1 VTTTDTAAPPA
12 AAHPLELLTAE
23 EITRAVELVRADPRF
38 PEESV
43 FAHVRLHEPPKAAVL
58 GHTGGAPVD
67 REIEALVVPRAG
79 IEPIEVVVSVTEGAV
94 RSWVPRPGMRPA
106 LLFGESFDAIVKVRE
121 HPDWQAALR
130 RRGIDDFDAVQID
143 PWPAG
148 SFDVAHEDGRR
159 ISRCISY
166 VRHSKED
173 NGYAHPIEGVIAFFD
188 QGAGQVLEVVDLGVV
203 PIPQECHSY
212 LPDDVGPLRTDLA
225 PLEIV
230 QPEGPSFSV
239 DGSAVTWQRW
249 SLRVGFDPYE
259 GLVIH
264 DVKYRDVKYRDVKY
278 RDVRYRDVSHPD
290 GEDGD
295 GDRVRSVLHRASI
308 TEMVVPYG
316 DPDPMHGWKNAFDA
330 GEWGLGRMTN
340 SLTLGCDCL
349 GVIHYFDVVMA
360 TEQGD
365 PYVVEQ
371 AICMHEE
378 DYGILWKHQDLHGGT
393 TEVRRSR
400 RLVVSFIATVGNY
413 EYAFYWYFYLD
424 GNIQLEVKLTGIISP
439 MAVAPGEV
447 PEFAGL
453 VAPGLAGPNHQHLFS
468 ARLDLDVDGPTN
480 RVYEVEAERVP
491 TGPENPWGNAFR
503 QRATH
508 LEHEL
513 EAQREVDAATSRL
526 WKIVNP
532 EVSNRVGQPVGYKLV
547 PTMSTPTMLASPDS
561 SVGRR
566 AGFARHN
573 LWVTPYDPAERR
585 AAGDYPNQHEGGD
598 GLPRWTAADRSIS
611 DTDVVVWYTFGV
623 THFVRPEDF
632 PVMPVEYTGF
642 LLAPV
647 GFFDRNPALDVPP
660 STNGSCH

>member
-1 VTTTDTAAPPA
+1 MTTTDTAAPPA
-12 AAHPLELLTAE
+12 AAHPLDLLTAD
-23 EITRAVELVRADPRF
+23 EITRAVELVRGDPRF
-38 PEESV
+38 PEGAA
-43 FAHVRLHEPPKAAVL
+43 FAHVRLQEPLKATVAAHVDGAV
-58 GHTGGAPVD
+58 VD
-67 REIEALVVPRAG
+67 REVEALVIPPSG
-79 IEPIEVVVSVTEGAV
+79 IDPVEVVVSVTEGAV
-94 RSWVPRPGMRPA
+94 RSWTPRPGMRPA
-106 LLFGESFDAIVKVRE
+106 LLFGESFDAIVKLRE

-130 RRGIDDFDAVQID
+130 RRGIEDFDAVQID

-148 SFDVAHEDGRR
+148 SFGVPHESGRR

-166 VRHSKED
+166 LRHSKED
-173 NGYAHPIEGVIAFFD
+173 NGYAHPIEGVIGFFD
-188 QGAGQVLEVVDLGVV
+188 QGAGEVLEVVDLGLV
-203 PIPQECHSY
+203 PVPEECHSY
-212 LPDDVGPLRTDLA
+212 LPGDNEPLRTDLR

-230 QPEGPSFSV
+230 QPEGPSFTV
-239 DGSAVTWQRW
+239 DGNRVTWQRW
-249 SLRVGFDPYE
+249 SMRLGFDPYE
-259 GLVIH
+259 GLTLH
-264 DVKYRDVKYRDVKY
+264 DVTYRDVHHR
-278 RDVRYRDVSHPD
+278 D
-290 GEDGD
+290 GE
-295 GDRVRSVLHRASI
+295 RARRVLHRASI

-330 GEWGLGRMTN
+330 GEWGLGRMAN

-413 EYAFYWYFYLD
+413 EYGFYWYFYLD

-439 MAVAPGEV
+439 MAVPPGET
-447 PEFAGL
+447 PEYGNL

-468 ARLDLDVDGPTN
+468 ARLDLDVDGPVN
-480 RVYEVEAERVP
+480 RVYEIEAERVP
-491 TGPENPWGNAFR
+491 TGPDNPWGNAFR
-503 QRATH
+503 QRATL
-508 LEHEL
+508 LEREL
-513 EAQREVDAATSRL
+513 AARREVDPATSRA

-532 EVSNRVGQPVGYKLV
+532 EVVNRVGQPVGYKLV
-547 PTMSTPTMLASPDS
+547 PTMSTPTMLAAPDS
-561 SVGRR
+561 SVGKR

-573 LWVTPYDPAERR
+573 LWVTPYAPDERR

-598 GLPRWTAADRSIS
+598 GLPRWTAADREIS
-611 DTDVVVWYTFGV
+611 DTDIVVWYTFGV

-647 GFFDRNPALDVPP
+647 GFFDRNPSLDVPP
-660 STNGSCH
+660 SSNGTCH